1 MSARALIAVSAVH
14 AHAQVRLY
22 GPTCRFTS
30 SELVPDRKQAWPWPA
45 PATRSTERRSSDSPT
60 ANAARHFCQDMCV
73 RNRTNFPAIPPTS
86 QLSKQLIGL
95 ASFSAE
101 REPEEP
107 PS

>member
-1 MSARALIAVSAVH
+1 MVV
-14 AHAQVRLY
+14 
-22 GPTCRFTS
+22 
-30 SELVPDRKQAWPWPA
+30 
-45 PATRSTERRSSDSPT
+45 ERRSFDSPT

-101 REPEEP
+101 ARARRAAIVD
-107 PS
+107 PSEQGTFPTLHVFAGTVAFPQGARGNAWRPVKASA